1 MPEKTADGQ
10 RRQFLTS
17 LIATGCAIT
26 MPVLSVFADAVT
38 GMKPVNM
45 ASAPDLSA
53 HLPDSAIRDA
63 IRKAENFEADYGDD
77 VHLDEMQNA
86 WLLSC
91 LQRLSRLQHV
101 VGYANFSLL
110 SFDDARKYAQAYSV
124 IGEFSRQ
131 ELEFIEFL
139 YNVDA
144 IRYGFL
150 GRKVSA
156 SLTDTIRDRDIYK
169 VPGTGQYLYKGDALD
184 IYRKMQKQL
193 GQQLELT
200 SGIRSVVKQLY
211 LFMVKAEK
219 SAGNLSRAARSL
231 APPGHSFHGIGDFD
245 VGQRGL
251 GAANFTN
258 AFAQTVIYQRLCD
271 MNLISMRYPFAN
283 PYGVRYEP
291 WHIKVVKD
299 A

>member
-1 MPEKTADGQ
+1 MSEKPADAQ
-10 RRQFLTS
+10 RRQFLAS
-17 LIATGCAIT
+17 LITTGCAMTI
-26 MPVLSVFADAVT
+26 PVYSVFAESSVSNT
-38 GMKPVNM
+38 KPINIAP
-45 ASAPDLSA
+45 ASAISG

-63 IRKAENFEADYGDD
+63 IRKAENFEADYDDD
-77 VHLDEMQNA
+77 VYLDKIQNT
-86 WLLSC
+86 LLISC
-91 LQRLSRLQHV
+91 LQRLSRLQQV

-110 SFDDARKYAQAYSV
+110 SFDDARRYAQAYSV

-139 YNVDA
+139 YSVDA

-156 SLTDTIRDRDIYK
+156 SLTDTIRDRDVYK
-169 VPGTGQYLYKGDALD
+169 VQGTGQYLYKGDALAT
-184 IYRKMQKQL
+184 YQKMQKQL

-200 SGIRSVVKQLY
+200 SGIRSVVKQL
-211 LFMVKAEK
+211 FMAKAEK
-219 SAGNLSRAARSL
+219 SDGNLSRAARSL

-258 AFAQTVIYQRLCD
+258 AFAQTDIYQRLRD